1 MPGNSYQL
9 GWDGGF
15 PGGSDSK
22 ESACSAGDSGS
33 IPGWGRS
40 SGEGNGF
47 PTSVFLLEN
56 SMDRGA
62 WWATV
67 HKIAKSQTRL
77 RDSHTHTHTHTHAH
91 ARTHACTGWD
101 GPPQAPMW
109 ATSTYA
115 GESWTQRVSKYEVV
129 RSSYCF
135 LEALLWFKYVAST
148 SEACKPVSQQASWM
162 SWLPQPNLAPSSYAM
177 QLTLMQTPALYA
189 VSSFNW

>member
-1 MPGNSYQL
+1 MGKIL
-9 GWDGGF
+9 RRREWF
-15 PGGSDSK
+15 PHFSILAREFHGQRSLVGYSPQDCK
-22 ESACSAGDSGS
+22 ESDTTE
-33 IPGWGRS
+33 R
-40 SGEGNGF
+40 F
-47 PTSVFLLEN
+47 T
-56 SMDRGA
+56 
-62 WWATV
+62 
-67 HKIAKSQTRL
+67 
-77 RDSHTHTHTHTHAH
+77 HTHTHTHTHAH